1 MEKENGGLLESK
13 MSEIVRKQ
21 IKSLNFSLLSPEQI
35 KKISAAK
42 IVTPELYDIDGYP
55 VDGGLMDLRLGAID
69 PGVRCRTC
77 GGRLKECLG
86 HPGSIELARPVLHV
100 KYVPLVE
107 MFLRCFCKNCGKI
120 LINEKDMDKYKI
132 AQRIKKSKDVKKCP
146 SCQISQEKVKLDK
159 PTTFHIGKRRLFP
172 IEIREILVKIP
183 DEHLKLVGVNP
194 ETCRPEW
201 AVLNLLLAPPVTV
214 RPSITLE
221 SGERSEDDL
230 THKLSDIIRANQRLW
245 ENLNAGAPEVIIE
258 DLWDLLQ
265 YHITTF
271 FDNNITRIPPAR
283 HRSGQPLKT
292 ITERIKGKEG
302 RIRHN
307 LAGKRVNFSS
317 RTVISPDPFLKINEI
332 GIPFEVAKIITVS
345 ERVNSFNIE
354 KMKKLVLS
362 KEYPGANYIIRPDGK
377 RKRITEDLKE
387 EIIEELQPGYFVER
401 HLQDGDVVLF
411 NRHPSLHRASLMA
424 HFVKVLPYKTFRL
437 HPAATF
443 PYNADF
449 DGDEMNIHSPQTEE
463 ARSEAKVLLDVKQ
476 SLMSPKNNTNL
487 LGCKA
492 DAITGNYLLS
502 NINMNKNDAS
512 QILYESGITSEFLK
526 KTVEGEEVFS
536 ETLPKI
542 TFSTKTKACLGEDCQ
557 HYKNCK
563 KEKCPYNAYLSI
575 KDGKFL
581 SGVIDKN
588 TFGEEDGFLVKELD
602 KMVGRDKTLE
612 TIENVFS
619 LGTTYL
625 SRVGFTISLRDLNVN
640 KRTKEETTK
649 VIKDSEEKAN
659 KVINSYYDGTLG
671 LIPGKSKEDSRE
683 IKVLQS
689 LNEVRTKVGKI
700 VKREFPKENPVNTM
714 IISGAGGNI
723 LNITQ
728 IACCVGQQALW
739 AKRINI
745 GFTGRTLSFFK
756 ENDLTPLAHGFIYSS
771 YMKGLKPHE
780 FFFGAITGRDALM
793 DTALRTPKSG
803 YLYRRLAN
811 ALQDLK
817 IEYDGTVRDASG
829 GIVQFI
835 YGDDGYDIS
844 GLHKKQKIAAGE
856 AIGIITAQSFGE
868 PSTQMALNVFHF
880 AGVQEMQITLG
891 LPRLI
896 EIFDARK
903 VPSTPLMEIYLNTEH
918 NNEKQARIIA
928 EKIQEVKLKDIASEI
943 KVSFS
948 DKKIEISLDNNAVKR
963 THTTLPTI
971 SQKLDEKGF
980 QNKSKGNLIVLSMP
994 DYEFKDIYRTK
1005 EKLKEVVISGV
1016 KGIEQVL
1023 VVKRDK
1029 NYVILT
1035 AGTNLGEIIQ
1045 FKGVNTEK
1053 TISNDIHEVSR
1064 VLGIEAARETI
1075 INEINKV
1082 IGSQGLDI
1090 NERHLKLVADAM
1102 TQSGE
1107 IKGVTRM
1114 GIISEKSSILAR
1126 ASFETPIKQFVNA
1139 SIKASKDE
1147 LASVIE
1153 NIILNQPVP
1162 VGTGLPGLLVK
1173 VTGSLAGKEKKKEK
1187 KSEKIVKKVKNKK

>member
-1 MEKENGGLLESK
+1 ME
-13 MSEIVRKQ
+13 IIRKQ
-21 IKSLNFSLLSPEQI
+21 VKSLSFNLLGPEQI

-42 IVTPELYDIDGYP
+42 IVTPELYDVDGYP

-86 HPGSIELARPVLHV
+86 HPGAIDLARPVLHV
-100 KYVPLVE
+100 KYIPLIE
-107 MFLRCFCKNCGKI
+107 MFLRCFCNNCGKI
-120 LINEKDMDKYKI
+120 LLSDENISKYKI

-146 SCQISQEKVKLDK
+146 HCQKSQEKIKLDK
-159 PTTFHIGKRRLFP
+159 PTTFHIGKKRLFP
-172 IEIREILVKIP
+172 IEIRDILVKIP
-183 DEHLKLVGVNP
+183 DEQVKMVGVNP
-194 ETCRPEW
+194 KTARPEW
-201 AVLNLLLAPPVTV
+201 AVLTLLLVPPVTV

-271 FDNNITRIPPAR
+271 FDNTITRIPPAR

-317 RTVISPDPFLKINEI
+317 RTVISPDPFLHLNEI
-332 GIPFEVAKIITVS
+332 GVPLEVAKVITVG
-345 ERVNSFNIE
+345 ERVNSTNIE
-354 KMKKLVLS
+354 KMKNLILS
-362 KEYPGANYIIRPDGK
+362 KEYPGANYVIRPDGK
-377 RKRITEDLKE
+377 RKRITEELRE
-387 EIIEELQPGYFVER
+387 EIVEELEPGYFVER

-411 NRHPSLHRASLMA
+411 NRHPSLHRPSLMA

-437 HPAATF
+437 HPATTF

-463 ARSEAKVLLDVKQ
+463 ARSEAKVLLDVKN

-487 LGCKA
+487 LGCIA

-502 NINMNKNDAS
+502 NVESDKGEAS
-512 QILYESGITSEFLK
+512 QILYEAGIYSEFSK
-526 KTVEGEEVFS
+526 KIVGGEEIFS
-536 ETLPKI
+536 EALPRI
-542 TFSTKTKACLGEDCQ
+542 TFSTKTKACLGEDCK
-557 HYKNCK
+557 YYTNCRE
-563 KEKCPYNAYLSI
+563 EKCPYNAFLSI

-588 TFGEEDGFLVKELD
+588 TFGVEDGFLVKQLD
-602 KMVGRDKTLE
+602 KIVGRDKTID
-612 TIENVFS
+612 TIRKVFS

-625 SRVGFTISLRDLNVN
+625 SRNGFTISLRDLNVN
-640 KRTKEETTK
+640 ERTKEETQR
-649 VIKDSEEKAN
+649 VIKEAEEKAN
-659 KVINSYYDGTLG
+659 KIVDSYRDNSLE
-671 LIPGKSKEDSRE
+671 LIPGKSREDSRE
-683 IKVLQS
+683 IKILQS
-689 LNEVRTKVGKI
+689 LNEVRTKIGKI
-700 VKREFPKENPVNTM
+700 VKKEFPVENPVNTM

-739 AKRINI
+739 AKRINL
-745 GFTGRTLSFFK
+745 GYTNRTLSFFK
-756 ENDLTPLAHGFIYSS
+756 ENDLSPLAHGFIYSS
-771 YMKGLKPHE
+771 YMEGLRPYE
-780 FFFGAITGRDALM
+780 FFFGAVTGRDALM

-829 GIVQFI
+829 NIVQFV
-835 YGDDGYDIS
+835 YGDDGYDVAE
-844 GLHKKQKIAAGE
+844 LHKEGKVSAGE
-856 AIGIITAQSFGE
+856 AIGIVTAQSFGE

-903 VPSTPLMEIYLNTEH
+903 TPSTPLMEVYLDVEY
-918 NNEKQARIIA
+918 NNEKQARIMA
-928 EKIQEVKLKDIASEI
+928 EKIQEVKLKNIISEI

-948 DKKIEISLDNNAVKR
+948 EKKIGAALDNNSIKR
-963 THTTLPTI
+963 AHTTISTT
-971 SQKLDEKGF
+971 SQKLTEKGF
-980 QNKSKGNLIVLSMP
+980 KNKIKGNILILNLSKY
-994 DYEFKDIYRTK
+994 DFKDIYKIK
-1005 EKLKEVVISGV
+1005 EKIKEVVMSGV

-1023 VVKRDK
+1023 VVKREK

-1035 AGTNLGEIIQ
+1035 AGSNLHDIIEL
-1045 FKGVNTEK
+1045 KGVNKEK
-1053 TISNDIHEVSR
+1053 TISNNLHEVAE
-1064 VLGIEAARETI
+1064 VLGIEVARETI
-1075 INEINKV
+1075 IKEIKKV
-1082 IGSQGLDI
+1082 IESQGLDI
-1090 NERHLKLVADAM
+1090 DKRHLKLVADAM

-1114 GIISEKSSILAR
+1114 GIISQKSSILAR

-1139 SIKASKDE
+1139 SIKSSTDE

-1173 VTGSLAGKEKKKEK
+1173 VIGSLAGDKKLEKKTERKRIKKEK
-1187 KSEKIVKKVKNKK
+1187 TVKKEKTKTIKK

>member
-1 MEKENGGLLESK
+1 MQ
-13 MSEIVRKQ
+13 EIVRKQ
-21 IKSLNFSLLSPEQI
+21 VKSLNFSLLSPELI
-35 KKISAAK
+35 KKISGAK
-42 IVTPELYDIDGYP
+42 IVTPELYDVDGYP

-100 KYVPLVE
+100 KYIPLIE
-107 MFLRCFCKNCGKI
+107 MFLRCFCSNCGKI
-120 LINEKDMDKYKI
+120 LLSDKDISKYKT
-132 AQRIKKSKDVKKCP
+132 AQRIKKSKDTKKCP
-146 SCQISQEKVKLDK
+146 HCQATQEKVKLDK
-159 PTTFHIGKRRLFP
+159 PSTFHIGKRRLFP
-172 IEIREILVKIP
+172 IEIRDLLVKIP
-183 DEHLKLVGVNP
+183 DEQARLVGVNP
-194 ETCRPEW
+194 TTARPEW
-201 AVLNLLLAPPVTV
+201 AVLTLLIVPPVTV

-271 FDNNITRIPPAR
+271 FDNTITRIPPAR

-317 RTVISPDPFLKINEI
+317 RTVISPDPFLHINEI
-332 GIPFEVAKIITVS
+332 GIPLEIAQAITVG
-345 ERVNSFNIE
+345 ERVNSINIE
-354 KMKKLVLS
+354 KMKKLILS
-362 KEYPGANYIIRPDGK
+362 KEYPGANYVIRPDGK
-377 RKRITEDLKE
+377 RKRITEELRNEIVE
-387 EIIEELQPGYFVER
+387 EIEIGYIVER

-411 NRHPSLHRASLMA
+411 NRHPSLHRPSLMA
-424 HFVKVLPYKTFRL
+424 HFVRVLPYKTFRL

-487 LGCKA
+487 LGCIA

-502 NINMNKNDAS
+502 NLELSKEEAS
-512 QILYESGITSEFLK
+512 QILYEAGITKEFSK
-526 KTVEGEEVFS
+526 KFIGGEEIFS
-536 ETLPKI
+536 EVLPNI
-542 TFSTKTKACLGEDCQ
+542 TFSTKTKACLGEDCE
-557 HYKNCK
+557 YYGNCK
-563 KEKCPYNAYLSI
+563 KEKCPYNSYLSI
-575 KDGKFL
+575 QGGKFL

-588 TFGEEDGFLVKELD
+588 TFGVEDGFLVKQLD
-602 KMVGRDKTLE
+602 KFVGRNKTLE
-612 TIENVFS
+612 TIRNVFS

-625 SRVGFTISLRDLNVN
+625 SRNGFTISLRDLNVN
-640 KRTKEETTK
+640 EKTKEETAK
-649 VIKDSEEKAN
+649 IIEEAEEKSS
-659 KVINSYYDGTLG
+659 KIVKSYYDGTLE

-683 IKVLQS
+683 IKILQN
-689 LNEVRTKVGKI
+689 LNEVRTKIGKT
-700 VKREFPKENPVNTM
+700 VKREFPIENPVNTM

-728 IACCVGQQALW
+728 IACCVGQQVLW
-739 AKRINI
+739 AKRISLSYTN
-745 GFTGRTLSFFK
+745 RTLSFFK
-756 ENDLTPLAHGFIYSS
+756 EQDLSPPSRGFIYSS
-771 YMKGLKPHE
+771 FMKGLQPPE
-780 FFFGAITGRDALM
+780 FFFGAISGRDALM

-817 IEYDGTVRDASG
+817 AEYDGTIRDASG
-829 GIVQFI
+829 NIVQFI
-835 YGDDGYDIS
+835 YGGDGYDVS
-844 GLHKKQKIAAGE
+844 CLHKEKKIAPGE
-856 AIGIITAQSFGE
+856 AIGIVTAQSFGE
-868 PSTQMALNVFHF
+868 PSTQMVLNVFHF
-880 AGVQEMQITLG
+880 AGVQEMQVTLG

-903 VPSTPLMEIYLNTEH
+903 TPFTPLMEIYLDAQH
-918 NNEKQARIIA
+918 NNEKQAKIMA
-928 EKIQEVKLKDIASEI
+928 EKIREVKLKDITSEI

-948 DKKIEISLDNNAVKR
+948 EKKVEVVLDNNAVKSI
-963 THTTLPTI
+963 HTGPASI
-971 SQKLDEKGF
+971 SQKLNEKGF
-980 QNKSKGNLIVLSMP
+980 VNKLKGNVILLNLG
-994 DYEFKDIYRTK
+994 DYDFKDIYRTK
-1005 EKLKEVVISGV
+1005 EKMKEVVISGV
-1016 KGIEQVL
+1016 KGIHQVL

-1035 AGTNLGEIIQ
+1035 AGSNLNDIMEL
-1045 FKGVNTEK
+1045 KGVNKEK
-1053 TISNDIHEVSR
+1053 TISNDLHEVRR

-1075 INEINKV
+1075 IREIKKV
-1082 IGSQGLDI
+1082 IESQGLDI

-1102 TQSGE
+1102 TVSGD

-1139 SIKASKDE
+1139 SIKSSKDE

-1173 VTGSLAGKEKKKEK
+1173 VTGSLAGKEQKKEK
-1187 KSEKIVKKVKNKK
+1187 QEEKKEKAKKKTEKAKK